1 MTTGR
6 ASPPVTDDFPR
17 SPTLADMPDPV
28 PTFADPAKAPYAVS
42 EEERAAIAAAI
53 DSDELVELALT
64 LGNIP
69 SRSREE
75 LAAAEFVHDW
85 MDKEGF
91 KPRKVGATPE
101 RPNVIGEYGGTGR
114 GANLLFTAHLDT
126 ESPSGMREHDRFRYR
141 ESTLAD
147 PEWTQCWQDEEG
159 RLRGYPISNDRGPMS
174 CFLIAAKALR
184 KAGIGL
190 SGKCWLTACP
200 GEIGPEPIEEFSGIG
215 WNGKDIGA
223 HYLFHH
229 GGVAPDYAIAAEGTD
244 FGLTWQG
251 CGYALYR
258 VRIFGQGVFSPILDA
273 PADPLR
279 HPNPI
284 YRLGAVIDA
293 LHAWGQK
300 FERDSVMETASGAI
314 HPKVQIASVRG
325 GMPIDFGA
333 GTEVCALY
341 IDVSLNPRQKAADA
355 YHGIMEAMRGVDVEG
370 FDVEPVVVRHG
381 FEARASEVA
390 PLVGAVD
397 AATRLA
403 RGAAVEPA
411 HPVYSSMWRDH
422 NVFNMHRVPA
432 LTTGMPRWRPTGA
445 DMASSALVYA
455 LTMLAVCGRGEA
467 PAEQVGTSV
476 YGNETPFD

>member
-1 MTTGR
+1 MITE
-6 ASPPVTDDFPR
+6 PK
-17 SPTLADMPDPV
+17 TLADMPDPV
-28 PTFADPAKAPYAVS
+28 PAFADPTKAPYVVS
-42 EEERAAIAAAI
+42 EEECAAIAAAI
-53 DSDELVELALT
+53 DTNELVELALT

-75 LAAAEFVHDW
+75 LKAAEFVHDW
-85 MDKEGF
+85 MAKEGF
-91 KPRKVGATPE
+91 RPRKVGATPE

-126 ESPSGMREHDRFRYR
+126 ESPSGMREHDAFRYR
-141 ESTLAD
+141 DSTLAD
-147 PEWTQCWQDEEG
+147 PEWNRCWLDEEG

-174 CFLIAAKALR
+174 CFLIGAKALR

-190 SGKCWLTACP
+190 SGKTWLTACP
-200 GEIGPEPIEEFSGIG
+200 GEIGPEPIEEFSGIA

-258 VRIFGQGVFSPILDA
+258 VRIFGRGVFSPILDA
-273 PADPLR
+273 PADPRL

-293 LHAWGQK
+293 LHAWALE
-300 FERDSVMETASGAI
+300 FERGSIMETTSGAI

-355 YHGIMEAMRGVDVEG
+355 FHGIMEAMRGVDVEA
-370 FDVEPVVVRHG
+370 FDVEPMVVRHG
-381 FEARASEVA
+381 FEARPSDVA

-403 RGAAVEPA
+403 RGTAVEPA
-411 HPVYSSMWRDH
+411 HSVYSSMWRDH

-432 LTTGMPRWRPTGA
+432 VTTGMPRWRPTPA

-455 LTMLAVCGRGEA
+455 LTMLAVCGPGEA
-467 PAEQVGTSV
+467 PKAPAETSV
-476 YGNETPFD
+476 YGNETPFE

>member
-1 MTTGR
+1 MADCPDVQYSTGG
-6 ASPPVTDDFPR
+6 
-17 SPTLADMPDPV
+17 
-28 PTFADPAKAPYAVS
+28 FADPARAPYAVNAQ
-42 EEERAAIAAAI
+42 ECAAIAAAI
-53 DSDELVELALT
+53 DTDELVELALT

-85 MDKEGF
+85 MAKEGF
-91 KPRKVGATPE
+91 RPRKVGATPE
-101 RPNVIGEYGGTGR
+101 RPNVIGEYGGTGC

-126 ESPSGMREHDRFRYR
+126 ESPSGMIEHDRFRYR

-147 PEWTQCWQDEEG
+147 PEWTKCWLDEDG
-159 RLRGYPISNDRGPMS
+159 RIRGYPVTNDRGPMS

-190 SGKCWLTACP
+190 AGKTWLTACP
-200 GEIGPEPIEEFSGIG
+200 GEIGPEPIEEFSGIA

-251 CGYALYR
+251 CGYALFR
-258 VRIFGQGVFSPILDA
+258 IRIFGQGVFSPVLDA
-273 PADPLR
+273 PTNPHA

-284 YRLGAVIDA
+284 YRLGPVIDA
-293 LHAWGQK
+293 LHAWGIA
-300 FERDSVMETASGAI
+300 FERDSVIETASGKI
-314 HPKVQIASVRG
+314 VPKVQIASVRG

-341 IDVSLNPRQKAADA
+341 LDVMLNPRQKAADA
-355 YHGIMEAMRGVDVEG
+355 YHGIVDAMRRVDVEH

-381 FEARASEVA
+381 FEARPDEVA
-390 PLVGAVD
+390 PLAGAVD

-403 RGAAVEPA
+403 RGTPLEMA

-422 NVFNMHRVPA
+422 NVFNMHRIPA
-432 LTTGMPRWRPTGA
+432 VTTGMPRWRPTPE
-445 DMASSALVYA
+445 DMTSSALIYA
-455 LTMLAVCGRGEA
+455 LTMLAVCGRGE
-467 PAEQVGTSV
+467 PPEGLGISTSV
-476 YGNETPFD
+476 YGNDTPF

>member
-1 MTTGR
+1 M
-6 ASPPVTDDFPR
+6 ADYCENE
-17 SPTLADMPDPV
+17 LAAAGG
-28 PTFADPAKAPYAVS
+28 FADPASAPYAVS

-53 DSDELVELALT
+53 DADELVELALT

-85 MDKEGF
+85 MAQEGF
-91 KPRKVGATPE
+91 RPRKVGATPE
-101 RPNVIGEYGGTGR
+101 RPNVIGEYGGNGR

-126 ESPSGMREHDRFRYR
+126 ESPSGMREHDKFRYR

-147 PEWTQCWQDEEG
+147 PEWTKCWVDEEG

-190 SGKCWLTACP
+190 AGKTWLTACP
-200 GEIGPEPIEEFSGIG
+200 GEIGPEPIEEFTGID

-244 FGLTWQG
+244 YGLTWQG
-251 CGYALYR
+251 CGYALFR

-273 PADPLR
+273 PEDAR
-279 HPNPI
+279 AHPNPI
-284 YRLGAVIDA
+284 YRLGPVIDA
-293 LHAWGQK
+293 LHAWGLD
-300 FERDSVMETASGAI
+300 FERRSRLETDSGAI
-314 HPKVQIASVRG
+314 APKVQIASVRG

-355 YHGIMEAMRGVDVEG
+355 YHGIVEAMRGVAGQD

-381 FEARASEVA
+381 FEARPDEVA

-403 RGAAVEPA
+403 RGAPLEPA

-432 LTTGMPRWRPTGA
+432 VTTGMPRWRPTRD

-455 LTMLAVCGRGEA
+455 LTMLAVCGRGDA
-467 PAEQVGTSV
+467 PGQIAGISSV
-476 YGNETPFD
+476 YGNDTPF